1 MLIILDNVTMS
12 VNDPTLRG
20 NVMNDHVTAR
30 DNDTAQQTTIPAAA
44 ALPAAAERTA
54 QLMRE
59 ITNPGAPVPG
69 LRWTAAEL
77 AAHVVADLRTYT
89 GVVAGQG
96 PVVAPGT
103 APAAELGTAE
113 NQRQLAE
120 YPERSLDR
128 LAAELTRAMPA
139 FIAAAAAA
147 APTARVGTPIGVP
160 TTPATLAAIVLGE
173 QLIHGLDLA
182 RAAGR
187 PWTIDAADARLV
199 IPGVVDLLP
208 AYFNREAA
216 RGVRARYELRLGG
229 DLRYQLTVDDGTATV
244 GPATGRADC
253 VITADPVAFLLVG
266 YGRISQW
273 GPMLR
278 GQLRAGGRK
287 PWLGFKFNRLTVS
300 P

>member
-1 MLIILDNVTMS
+1 
-12 VNDPTLRG
+12 
-20 NVMNDHVTAR
+20 MNDHVTAP
-30 DNDTAQQTTIPAAA
+30 DHGTAHDTIPAAA
-44 ALPAAAERTA
+44 ALPAAAERMA

-59 ITNPGAPVPG
+59 VTNPNAPVPG

-96 PVVAPGT
+96 PVAAPGAT
-103 APAAELGTAE
+103 SAAELGTAE
-113 NQRQLAE
+113 NERQLAE

-139 FIAAAAAA
+139 FIAAAKT
-147 APTARVGTPIGVP
+147 APPGAQVGSPVGVAM
-160 TTPATLAAIVLGE
+160 TPATVAAIVLGE

-187 PWTIDAADARLV
+187 PWPIGQADARLV
-199 IPGVVDLLP
+199 IPGAVEMLP
-208 AYFNREAA
+208 AYLNRAQA
-216 RGVRARYELRLGG
+216 RGLQARYELRFGG
-229 DLRYQLTVDDGTATV
+229 DLRYSLVIDDGTATV
-244 GPATGRADC
+244 GPASGRPDC
-253 VITADPVAFLLVG
+253 VVTADPVAFLLVG

-287 PWLGFKFNRLTVS
+287 PWLGFKFNKLVVS

>member
-1 MLIILDNVTMS
+1 
-12 VNDPTLRG
+12 
-20 NVMNDHVTAR
+20 MNDHVTSP
-30 DNDTAQQTTIPAAA
+30 DHDTAHQAGVPATA

-59 ITNPGAPVPG
+59 ITDPGASVPG

-89 GVVAGQG
+89 GVVAGRG
-96 PVVAPGT
+96 SAVAPGT
-103 APAAELGTAE
+103 APAAKLGAAE
-113 NQRQLAE
+113 NQRQLTE

-128 LAAELTRAMPA
+128 LAAELTTAMTA
-139 FIAAAAAA
+139 FVAAAEA
-147 APTARVGTPIGVP
+147 APPGTPVGGPIGVDL
-160 TTPATLAAIVLGE
+160 TPATVAAIVLGE

-182 RAAGR
+182 RVAGR
-187 PWTIDAADARLV
+187 PWPIDAGDARLV

-208 AYFNREAA
+208 AYLNREAA
-216 RGVRARYELRLGG
+216 RGLRVRYELRLG
-229 DLRYQLTVDDGTATV
+229 DQRYLLTVDDGTASV
-244 GPATGRADC
+244 GPATGSADC
-253 VITADPVAFLLVG
+253 VITGDPVAFLLVG

-287 PWLGFKFNRLTVS
+287 PWLGFKFGRLTVS

>member
-1 MLIILDNVTMS
+1 
-12 VNDPTLRG
+12 
-20 NVMNDHVTAR
+20 MNDHITAPNSGTAR
-30 DNDTAQQTTIPAAA
+30 DSTVPATAV
-44 ALPAAAERTA
+44 LPAAAERTA

-59 ITNPGAPVPG
+59 ITNPSAPVPG
-69 LRWTAAEL
+69 LRWTVAEL
-77 AAHVVADLRTYT
+77 AAHMVADLETYT

-103 APAAELGTAE
+103 APAADLGTAE

-139 FIAAAAAA
+139 FIAAAEA
-147 APTARVGTPIGVP
+147 APPGAQRGSPIGVAM
-160 TTPATLAAIVLGE
+160 TPATIASIVLGE

-187 PWTIDAADARLV
+187 PWPVDDAAARLV
-199 IPGVVDLLP
+199 IPGVVELLP
-208 AYFNREAA
+208 SYLDRDRA
-216 RGVRARYELRLGG
+216 RGLRARYELRFGG
-229 DLRYQLTVDDGTATV
+229 DLRYQLMVDDGTATV
-244 GPATGRADC
+244 GPAAHEQGRPDC

-266 YGRISQW
+266 YGRTAPW

-287 PWLGFKFNRLTVS
+287 PWLGFRFNGLTVS

>member
-1 MLIILDNVTMS
+1 ME
-12 VNDPTLRG
+12 
-20 NVMNDHVTAR
+20 DHVTAT
-30 DNDTAQQTTIPAAA
+30 DTGSDHHTAPALA
-44 ALPAAAERTA
+44 ALPTAAERTA
-54 QLMRE
+54 QMMRE
-59 ITNPGAPVPG
+59 ITNPNAPVPG

-128 LAAELTRAMPA
+128 LAAELTRAMSA
-139 FIAAAAAA
+139 FIAATEAA
-147 APTARVGTPIGVP
+147 APGEEVGTPIGVAM
-160 TTPATLAAIVLGE
+160 TPATLAAIVLGE

-187 PWTIDAADARLV
+187 PWSIDAADARLV
-199 IPGVVDLLP
+199 IPGAVEMLP
-208 AYFNREAA
+208 AYLNRAAA
-216 RGVRARYELRLGG
+216 RGVHTRYELRVGG
-229 DLRYQLTVDDGTATV
+229 DLRYQLAVDDGAATV
-244 GPATGRADC
+244 GPPAGKADC

-266 YGRISQW
+266 YGRIPQW

-287 PWLGFKFNRLTVS
+287 PWLGMKFNKLTVS

>member
-1 MLIILDNVTMS
+1 
-12 VNDPTLRG
+12 
-20 NVMNDHVTAR
+20 MNDHVTAH
-30 DNDTAQQTTIPAAA
+30 DNATVRRATVPATA

-59 ITNPGAPVPG
+59 ITDPNASVPG

-96 PVVAPGT
+96 PAVAPGT

-113 NQRQLAE
+113 NQRQLAG
-120 YPERSLDR
+120 YPERSPDR

-139 FIAAAAAA
+139 FVAAAEAASPGA
-147 APTARVGTPIGVP
+147 QLGSPVGVAM
-160 TTPATLAAIVLGE
+160 TPATIAAIVLGE

-187 PWTIDAADARLV
+187 PWPIEAADARLV
-199 IPGVVDLLP
+199 IPGLIDLLP
-208 AYFNREAA
+208 SYINRGKA
-216 RGVRARYELRLGG
+216 RGLRARYELRFGG
-229 DLRYQLTVDDGTATV
+229 DLRYQLTVDDGAATT
-244 GPATGRADC
+244 GPATGQADC

-266 YGRISQW
+266 YGRTGPW

-287 PWLGFKFNRLTVS
+287 PWLGFRFNGLTAS

>member
-1 MLIILDNVTMS
+1 
-12 VNDPTLRG
+12 
-20 NVMNDHVTAR
+20 MNDHVTAS
-30 DNDTAQQTTIPAAA
+30 DHGTTHKTIPAAA
-44 ALPAAAERTA
+44 ALPAAAERIA

-59 ITNPGAPVPG
+59 ITNPNAPVPG

-96 PVVAPGT
+96 PAVAPGT
-103 APAAELGTAE
+103 APAGELGTAE

-120 YPERSLDR
+120 YPERKLDR
-128 LAAELTRAMPA
+128 LAAELTKAMPA
-139 FIAAAAAA
+139 FIAAAEA
-147 APTARVGTPIGVP
+147 APPDVPVGSPIGVDL
-160 TTPATLAAIVLGE
+160 TPATVAAIVLGE

-182 RAAGR
+182 RVAGR
-187 PWTIDAADARLV
+187 PWPIDAGDARLV
-199 IPGVVDLLP
+199 IPGAVELLP
-208 AYFNREAA
+208 AYLNREAA
-216 RGVRARYELRLGG
+216 RGVHARYELRVGG
-229 DLRYQLTVDDGTATV
+229 DLRYQLAIDDGTATV
-244 GPATGRADC
+244 GPATGQADC

-266 YGRISQW
+266 YGRIAQW

>member
-1 MLIILDNVTMS
+1 
-12 VNDPTLRG
+12 
-20 NVMNDHVTAR
+20 MNDHVTTP
-30 DNDTAQQTTIPAAA
+30 DHGTTHHTVPAAA

-59 ITNPGAPVPG
+59 ITDPSAPVPG

-77 AAHVVADLRTYT
+77 AAHIVADLRTYT

-96 PVVAPGT
+96 PAVAPGT

-128 LAAELTRAMPA
+128 LAAELTSAVPA
-139 FIAAAAAA
+139 FMAAAEA
-147 APTARVGTPIGVP
+147 APAGVPVGSPIGVDL
-160 TTPATLAAIVLGE
+160 TPATVAAIVLGE

-182 RAAGR
+182 RVAGR
-187 PWTIDAADARLV
+187 PWPIDDGDARLV
-199 IPGVVDLLP
+199 IPGAVDLLP
-208 AYFNREAA
+208 AYLNREAA
-216 RGVRARYELRLGG
+216 RGLRARYELRVGG
-229 DLRYQLTVDDGTATV
+229 DLRYQLAIDDGTATV

-287 PWLGFKFNRLTVS
+287 PWLGFRFNRLTVS

>member
-1 MLIILDNVTMS
+1 ME
-12 VNDPTLRG
+12 
-20 NVMNDHVTAR
+20 DHVTAA
-30 DNDTAQQTTIPAAA
+30 DTENTHHTTAGPAAPVLA

-59 ITNPGAPVPG
+59 ITDPGAPVPG

-139 FIAAAAAA
+139 FIAAVEA
-147 APTARVGTPIGVP
+147 APAGQEVGTPIGVAM
-160 TTPATLAAIVLGE
+160 TPATLAAIVLGE

-187 PWTIDAADARLV
+187 PWSIDAADARLV
-199 IPGVVDLLP
+199 IPGAVEMLP
-208 AYFNREAA
+208 AYLNRAAA
-216 RGVRARYELRLGG
+216 RGVHTRYELRVGG
-229 DLRYQLTVDDGTATV
+229 DLRYQLAVDDGTATV
-244 GPATGRADC
+244 GPAAGRADC

-266 YGRISQW
+266 YGRIPQW

-287 PWLGFKFNRLTVS
+287 PWLGMKFNKLTVS

>member
-1 MLIILDNVTMS
+1 MK
-12 VNDPTLRG
+12 
-20 NVMNDHVTAR
+20 DHVTATGTGPAHLT
-30 DNDTAQQTTIPAAA
+30 TAPAAA
-44 ALPAAAERTA
+44 PATAALSAAAERTA

-59 ITNPGAPVPG
+59 ITNPQAPVPG
-69 LRWTAAEL
+69 LSWTAAEV

-89 GVVAGQG
+89 GVVAGRG
-96 PVVAPGT
+96 PAVDPGT

-128 LAAELTRAMPA
+128 LAAELTTAMPD
-139 FIAAAAAA
+139 FIAAANG
-147 APTARVGTPIGVP
+147 APAGALVSTPIGVDMS
-160 TTPATLAAIVLGE
+160 PATLAAIVLGE

-187 PWTIDAADARLV
+187 PWPIEAGDAALV
-199 IPGVVDLLP
+199 IPGVIELLP
-208 AYFNREAA
+208 AYLNREAA
-216 RGVRARYELRLGG
+216 RGLHARYELRSG
-229 DLRYQLTVDDGTATV
+229 DLRYQLAVDDGTATV
-244 GPATGRADC
+244 GPAAGQADC

-266 YGRISQW
+266 YNRMSQW

>member
-1 MLIILDNVTMS
+1 
-12 VNDPTLRG
+12 
-20 NVMNDHVTAR
+20 MNDHVTAP
-30 DNDTAQQTTIPAAA
+30 DHGTTHDTIPAAA
-44 ALPAAAERTA
+44 ALPAAAERMA
-54 QLMRE
+54 QLMRAV
-59 ITNPGAPVPG
+59 TNPAAPVPG

-96 PVVAPGT
+96 PVAAPGT
-103 APAAELGTAE
+103 TSAAELGTAE
-113 NQRQLAE
+113 NRRQLDE

-128 LAAELTRAMPA
+128 LAAELTGAVPA
-139 FIAAAAAA
+139 FIAAAET
-147 APTARVGTPIGVP
+147 APPGAQVGSPIGVAM
-160 TTPATLAAIVLGE
+160 TPATVAAIVLGE

-187 PWTIDAADARLV
+187 PWPIEAADARLV
-199 IPGVVDLLP
+199 IPGAVAVLP
-208 AYFNREAA
+208 AYLNRDQA
-216 RGVRARYELRLGG
+216 RGLQARYELRFGG
-229 DLRYQLTVDDGTATV
+229 NLRYQLVIDDGTATV
-244 GPATGRADC
+244 GPATGSADC

-278 GQLRAGGRK
+278 GRLRAGGRK
-287 PWLGFKFNRLTVS
+287 PWLGFKFNKLVVS

>member
-1 MLIILDNVTMS
+1 MK
-12 VNDPTLRG
+12 
-20 NVMNDHVTAR
+20 DHVTAP
-30 DNDTAQQTTIPAAA
+30 DNGTINHTTAPATA
-44 ALPAAAERTA
+44 ALPAAAERAA
-54 QLMRE
+54 QLMRA
-59 ITNPGAPVPG
+59 ITNPNAPVPG
-69 LRWTAAEL
+69 LRWTAAEV
-77 AAHVVADLRTYT
+77 AAHVVADLKTYT
-89 GVVAGQG
+89 GVVAGRG

-103 APAAELGTAE
+103 APAAELGSAE

-128 LAAELTRAMPA
+128 LAAELTTAMPA
-139 FIAAAAAA
+139 FITAANE
-147 APTARVGTPIGVP
+147 APADVPVGSPIGVAL
-160 TTPATLAAIVLGE
+160 TPATVAAIVLGE

-182 RAAGR
+182 RAAGQ
-187 PWTIDAADARLV
+187 PWTIEASDARLV

-208 AYFNREAA
+208 AYFNREAG
-216 RGVRARYELRLGG
+216 RGLHAVYELRCG
-229 DLRYQLTVDDGTATV
+229 DLRYHLTVDDGTATV
-244 GPATGRADC
+244 GPAAGAADC

>member
-1 MLIILDNVTMS
+1 
-12 VNDPTLRG
+12 
-20 NVMNDHVTAR
+20 MNDHITAP
-30 DNDTAQQTTIPAAA
+30 DQGTTHHTVPAAA

-89 GVVAGQG
+89 GVVAGRG

-103 APAAELGTAE
+103 APAADLGTAE

-120 YPERSLDR
+120 YPERGLDR

-139 FIAAAAAA
+139 FVGAAGA
-147 APTARVGTPIGVP
+147 APPGAQLGSPIGVAM
-160 TTPATLAAIVLGE
+160 TPATIAAIVLGE

-187 PWTIDAADARLV
+187 PWPIDADDARLV
-199 IPGVVDLLP
+199 VPGVVELLP
-208 AYFNREAA
+208 AYLNREAA
-216 RGVRARYELRLGG
+216 RGLRVRYELRAGG
-229 DLRYQLTVDDGTATV
+229 DLRYQLAIDDGTATV
-244 GPATGRADC
+244 GPATGSADC

-287 PWLGFKFNRLTVS
+287 PWLGFKFNQLTVS

>member
-1 MLIILDNVTMS
+1 
-12 VNDPTLRG
+12 
-20 NVMNDHVTAR
+20 MNDDVTAP
-30 DNDTAQQTTIPAAA
+30 DSGTAHDSTLPATA

-59 ITNPGAPVPG
+59 ITDPNAPVPG

-96 PVVAPGT
+96 PAVAPGT
-103 APAAELGTAE
+103 APAAELGAAE

-128 LAAELTRAMPA
+128 LAAELTRSMTG
-139 FIAAAAAA
+139 FVAAAEA
-147 APTARVGTPIGVP
+147 APPGAQLGSPIGVAM
-160 TTPATLAAIVLGE
+160 TPATIAAIVLGE

-182 RAAGR
+182 RVAGR
-187 PWTIDAADARLV
+187 DWPIDAADARLV
-199 IPGVVDLLP
+199 IPGAVDLLP
-208 AYFNREAA
+208 AYLDQEAA
-216 RGVRARYELRLGG
+216 RGPRARYELRFGG
-229 DLRYQLTVDDGTATV
+229 DLRYQLAVDDGAATT
-244 GPATGRADC
+244 GPATGPADC

-287 PWLGFKFNRLTVS
+287 PWFGFKFNRLTVS

>member
-1 MLIILDNVTMS
+1 MS
-12 VNDPTLRG
+12 
-20 NVMNDHVTAR
+20 DHVTAP
-30 DNDTAQQTTIPAAA
+30 DHGTTHDTIPAAA
-44 ALPAAAERTA
+44 ALAAAAERTA

-59 ITNPGAPVPG
+59 VTNPAAPVPG
-69 LRWTAAEL
+69 LSWTAAEL

-96 PVVAPGT
+96 PVAAPGT
-103 APAAELGTAE
+103 ASAAELGTAE

-139 FIAAAAAA
+139 FITAAEATPPGAQ
-147 APTARVGTPIGVP
+147 VGSPIGVAM
-160 TTPATLAAIVLGE
+160 TPPQVAAIVLGE

-182 RAAGR
+182 RAVGR
-187 PWTIDAADARLV
+187 PWPIGRADARLV
-199 IPGVVDLLP
+199 IPGVVELLP
-208 AYFNREAA
+208 AYLDRDQA
-216 RGVRARYELRLGG
+216 RGLQARYELRFGG
-229 DLRYQLTVDDGTATV
+229 DLRYQLAIDDGTATV
-244 GPATGRADC
+244 TPGTGRADC
-253 VITADPVAFLLVG
+253 VITADPVTFLLVG

-287 PWLGFKFNRLTVS
+287 PWLGFKFGKLTVS

>member
-1 MLIILDNVTMS
+1 
-12 VNDPTLRG
+12 
-20 NVMNDHVTAR
+20 MNDHVTAP
-30 DNDTAQQTTIPAAA
+30 DHGATDQTIPATA

-59 ITNPGAPVPG
+59 ITDSDAPVPG

-89 GVVAGQG
+89 GVVAGRG
-96 PVVAPGT
+96 PAVAPGT
-103 APAAELGTAE
+103 APAGELGTAE

-128 LAAELTRAMPA
+128 LAAELTTAMAA
-139 FIAAAAAA
+139 FVAAANAAE
-147 APTARVGTPIGVP
+147 PRTPVGSPIGVDL
-160 TTPATLAAIVLGE
+160 TPATVAAIVLGE

-182 RAAGR
+182 RVAGR
-187 PWTIDAADARLV
+187 PWPIDAGDARLV

-208 AYFNREAA
+208 AYLDRAAA
-216 RGVRARYELRLGG
+216 RGLQARYELRIGG
-229 DLRYQLTVDDGTATV
+229 DLRYQLTVDDGTASV

-266 YGRISQW
+266 YGRIAQW

>member
-1 MLIILDNVTMS
+1 
-12 VNDPTLRG
+12 
-20 NVMNDHVTAR
+20 MNDHVTAP
-30 DNDTAQQTTIPAAA
+30 DHGTTDQTIPATA

-59 ITNPGAPVPG
+59 ITDPNAPVPG

-89 GVVAGQG
+89 GVVAGRG
-96 PVVAPGT
+96 PAVAPGT
-103 APAAELGTAE
+103 APAGELGTAE

-128 LAAELTRAMPA
+128 LAAELTTAMAA
-139 FIAAAAAA
+139 FVAAANAAE
-147 APTARVGTPIGVP
+147 PRTPVGSPIGVDL
-160 TTPATLAAIVLGE
+160 TPATVAAIVLGE

-182 RAAGR
+182 RVAGR
-187 PWTIDAADARLV
+187 PWPIDAGDARLV

-208 AYFNREAA
+208 AYLDRAAA
-216 RGVRARYELRLGG
+216 RGLRARYELRIGG
-229 DLRYQLTVDDGTATV
+229 DLRYQLTVDDGTASV

-266 YGRISQW
+266 YGRIAQW

>member
-1 MLIILDNVTMS
+1 ME
-12 VNDPTLRG
+12 
-20 NVMNDHVTAR
+20 DHATAA
-30 DNDTAQQTTIPAAA
+30 DTETAHHTTAPVLG

-54 QLMRE
+54 QMMRE
-59 ITNPGAPVPG
+59 ITDPHAPVPG

-128 LAAELTRAMPA
+128 LAAELTTAMPA
-139 FIAAAAAA
+139 FIAAASA
-147 APTARVGTPIGVP
+147 APATPVGSPIGVDL
-160 TTPATLAAIVLGE
+160 TPATLAAIVLGE

-187 PWTIDAADARLV
+187 PWTIEASDARLV
-199 IPGVVDLLP
+199 IPGVVELLP
-208 AYFNREAA
+208 AYLNREAA
-216 RGVRARYELRLGG
+216 RGLHAVYGLRSG
-229 DLRYQLTVDDGTATV
+229 DLRYQLAVDDGTATV
-244 GPATGRADC
+244 GPPAGRADC

-266 YGRISQW
+266 YNRIPQW

-287 PWLGFKFNRLTVS
+287 PWLGFRFNRLTVS

>member
-1 MLIILDNVTMS
+1 
-12 VNDPTLRG
+12 
-20 NVMNDHVTAR
+20 
-30 DNDTAQQTTIPAAA
+30 
-44 ALPAAAERTA
+44 
-54 QLMRE
+54 
-59 ITNPGAPVPG
+59 
-69 LRWTAAEL
+69 
-77 AAHVVADLRTYT
+77 
-89 GVVAGQG
+89 
-96 PVVAPGT
+96 VAPGT

-113 NQRQLAE
+113 NERQLAE

-128 LAAELTRAMPA
+128 LAAELTTAMPA
-139 FIAAAAAA
+139 FIAAASA
-147 APTARVGTPIGVP
+147 APSDRTVGTPIGVDAS
-160 TTPATLAAIVLGE
+160 PATLAAIVLGE

-187 PWTIDAADARLV
+187 PWTIEASDARLV

-208 AYFNREAA
+208 AYLDREAA
-216 RGVRARYELRLGG
+216 RGLHARYELRSG

-244 GPATGRADC
+244 GPATGKADC

-266 YGRISQW
+266 YGRIPQW

-287 PWLGFKFNRLTVS
+287 PWLGLKFNRLTVS

>member
-1 MLIILDNVTMS
+1 MS
-12 VNDPTLRG
+12 
-20 NVMNDHVTAR
+20 DHVTAP
-30 DNDTAQQTTIPAAA
+30 DHGTVHDTIPAAA
-44 ALPAAAERTA
+44 ALPAAAERMA

-59 ITNPGAPVPG
+59 VTNPDAPVPG
-69 LRWTAAEL
+69 LHWTAAEL

-96 PVVAPGT
+96 PVAAPG
-103 APAAELGTAE
+103 AASAAELGTAE

-139 FIAAAAAA
+139 FIAAAET
-147 APTARVGTPIGVP
+147 APPGAQVGSPIGVAM
-160 TTPATLAAIVLGE
+160 TPATVAAIVLGE

-187 PWTIDAADARLV
+187 PWPIERADARLV
-199 IPGVVDLLP
+199 IPGAVEMLP
-208 AYFNREAA
+208 AYLNRAQA
-216 RGVRARYELRLGG
+216 RGLQARYELRFGG
-229 DLRYQLTVDDGTATV
+229 DLRYSLAIDDGTATV

-253 VITADPVAFLLVG
+253 VVTADPVAFLLVG
-266 YGRISQW
+266 YGRIAQW

-287 PWLGFKFNRLTVS
+287 PWLGFKFNKLVVS

>member
-1 MLIILDNVTMS
+1 
-12 VNDPTLRG
+12 
-20 NVMNDHVTAR
+20 MNDHVTAP
-30 DNDTAQQTTIPAAA
+30 DHDTADHAAVPATA

-59 ITNPGAPVPG
+59 ITDPGASVPG

-89 GVVAGQG
+89 GVVAGRG
-96 PVVAPGT
+96 PAVAPGT
-103 APAAELGTAE
+103 APAAELGAAE
-113 NQRQLAE
+113 NQRQLTE

-128 LAAELTRAMPA
+128 LAAELTRAMTA
-139 FIAAAAAA
+139 FVAAAEA
-147 APTARVGTPIGVP
+147 APPDTPVGSPIGVDL
-160 TTPATLAAIVLGE
+160 TPATVAAIVLGE

-182 RAAGR
+182 RVAGR
-187 PWTIDAADARLV
+187 PWPINAGDARLV

-208 AYFNREAA
+208 AYLNREGA
-216 RGVRARYELRLGG
+216 RGLRARYELRLG
-229 DLRYQLTVDDGTATV
+229 DLRYLLTVDDGTASV
-244 GPATGRADC
+244 GPATGSADC
-253 VITADPVAFLLVG
+253 VITGDPVAFLLVG

-278 GQLRAGGRK
+278 GRLRAGGRK

>member
-1 MLIILDNVTMS
+1 
-12 VNDPTLRG
+12 
-20 NVMNDHVTAR
+20 MNDHVTAP
-30 DNDTAQQTTIPAAA
+30 DHGTTHDTIPAAA
-44 ALPAAAERTA
+44 ALAAAAERTA

-59 ITNPGAPVPG
+59 VTNPAAPVPG
-69 LRWTAAEL
+69 LSWTAAEL
-77 AAHVVADLRTYT
+77 AAHMVADLRTYT

-96 PVVAPGT
+96 PVAAPGT
-103 APAAELGTAE
+103 ASAAELGTAE
-113 NQRQLAE
+113 NRRQLDE
-120 YPERSLDR
+120 YPERNLDR

-139 FIAAAAAA
+139 FIAAAGT
-147 APTARVGTPIGVP
+147 APSGAQVGSPIGVAM
-160 TTPATLAAIVLGE
+160 TPATVAAIVLGE

-187 PWTIDAADARLV
+187 PWPIAAADARLV
-199 IPGVVDLLP
+199 IPGAVQMLP
-208 AYFNREAA
+208 PYLHREQA
-216 RGVRARYELRLGG
+216 RGLQARYELRFGG
-229 DLRYQLTVDDGTATV
+229 DLRYSLVIDDGTATV

-287 PWLGFKFNRLTVS
+287 PWLGFKFNKLVVS

>member
-30 DNDTAQQTTIPAAA
+30 DNGTAQQTTVPAAA

-59 ITNPGAPVPG
+59 ITDPHAPVPG

-89 GVVAGQG
+89 GVVAGRG
-96 PVVAPGT
+96 PAVAPGT

-128 LAAELTRAMPA
+128 LAAELPPAMAAFTSAARAAEP
-139 FIAAAAAA
+139 
-147 APTARVGTPIGVP
+147 GTPIGSPIGVDL
-160 TTPATLAAIVLGE
+160 TPATVAAIVLG
-173 QLIHGLDLA
+173 
-182 RAAGR
+182 
-187 PWTIDAADARLV
+187 
-199 IPGVVDLLP
+199 
-208 AYFNREAA
+208 
-216 RGVRARYELRLGG
+216 
-229 DLRYQLTVDDGTATV
+229 
-244 GPATGRADC
+244 
-253 VITADPVAFLLVG
+253 
-266 YGRISQW
+266 
-273 GPMLR
+273 
-278 GQLRAGGRK
+278 
-287 PWLGFKFNRLTVS
+287 
-300 P
+300 

>member
-1 MLIILDNVTMS
+1 
-12 VNDPTLRG
+12 
-20 NVMNDHVTAR
+20 MNDHVTAP
-30 DNDTAQQTTIPAAA
+30 DQGTTHDTIPAAA
-44 ALPAAAERTA
+44 ALAAAAERAA

-59 ITNPGAPVPG
+59 VTNPAAPVPG
-69 LRWTAAEL
+69 LSWTAAEL
-77 AAHVVADLRTYT
+77 AAHMVADLRTYT

-96 PVVAPGT
+96 PVAAPG
-103 APAAELGTAE
+103 AASAAELGTAE
-113 NQRQLAE
+113 NRRQLDE

-139 FIAAAAAA
+139 FITAAET
-147 APTARVGTPIGVP
+147 APSGAQVGSPIGVAM
-160 TTPATLAAIVLGE
+160 TPATVAAIVLGE

-187 PWTIDAADARLV
+187 PWPIEAADARLV
-199 IPGVVDLLP
+199 IPGAVEMLP
-208 AYFNREAA
+208 PYLNREQA
-216 RGVRARYELRLGG
+216 RGLQARYELRFGG
-229 DLRYQLTVDDGTATV
+229 DLRYSLVIDDGTATV

-287 PWLGFKFNRLTVS
+287 PWLGFKFNKLVVS

>member
-1 MLIILDNVTMS
+1 
-12 VNDPTLRG
+12 
-20 NVMNDHVTAR
+20 MNDHVTAS
-30 DNDTAQQTTIPAAA
+30 DHGTAHDTIPAAA
-44 ALPAAAERTA
+44 ALPAAAERLA

-59 ITNPGAPVPG
+59 VTNPNAPVPG

-96 PVVAPGT
+96 PVAAPG
-103 APAAELGTAE
+103 AASAAELGTAE

-139 FIAAAAAA
+139 FIAAAEA
-147 APTARVGTPIGVP
+147 APSGAQVGSPIGVAM
-160 TTPATLAAIVLGE
+160 TPATVAAIVLGE

-187 PWTIDAADARLV
+187 PWPIAAADARLV
-199 IPGVVDLLP
+199 IPGAGEMLP
-208 AYFNREAA
+208 PYLNREQA
-216 RGVRARYELRLGG
+216 RGLQARYELRFGG
-229 DLRYQLTVDDGTATV
+229 DLRYSLVIDDGTATV
-244 GPATGRADC
+244 GPASGRADC

-287 PWLGFKFNRLTVS
+287 PWLGFKFNKLVVS